1 MAMGKELAI
10 FGKVIGLTGPIA
22 SGKSEVARIMAR
34 RGAHIIEADEIG
46 HKLLLPRTEVWS
58 RVLGTFGPRILKPS
72 GAIDRKKLGKLV
84 FSDPGKLRKLGQ
96 IMHPAIKD
104 LIEHALGKFR
114 YRTVVINA
122 ALPQLFTG
130 LADVTIVVTAPEK
143 ERLERLLKKGLT
155 KEAAEKM
162 IRSQMKLAGYRKL
175 ADIVISND
183 GTLRS
188 LESKVKYLF

>member
-1 MAMGKELAI
+1 MGKELAI